1 VICIRYDYRKVSGAL
16 VFVAGSQFVVGMLV
30 TEALYPG
37 YSISQD
43 YISNL

>member
-1 VICIRYDYRKVSGAL
+1 MICMRYDYRKVSGAL
-16 VFVAGSQFVVGMLV
+16 VFVGGSQFVAGMLV

-37 YSISQD
+37 HSISQD